1 MTRFYSITE
10 IAEIY
15 NVSQKTIRRQ
25 IANDKLI
32 AYRVG
37 NQWRIDEKDLESW
50 VKGYNESDTKQ
61 LDALREFTQY
71 NLFGEP
77 VRLPGR
83 VSKNHK
89 KLDIINWVDISDYW
103 GETPAKKY
111 SYIDLFAGAGGLSL
125 GLEMA
130 GFVGILAVEIMEQAV
145 ATYKRNFKHP
155 VIPVIDNDI
164 REFKTKQDVYEL
176 VNKNLGNDSL
186 DMICGGFPCQ
196 GFSLSGYRVV
206 EDERNSLYREMIEI
220 IGELR
225 PKFVIMENV
234 VGLRSMLHGKVE
246 EKIINDLQQLDYR
259 INITVL
265 NSADYEV
272 PQIRNRVIFIANNIG
287 RMNFHPSPLLTP
299 EYYKTTR
306 EAIGGLIDH
315 PNDPAFNHE
324 MARHSPEM
332 RERLMRVPEG
342 KSLYDN
348 YSDAWKKCPWNEPSC
363 TIKENHG
370 GVNIHPRLP
379 RVLTVR
385 EMARLQ
391 SFPDDFIFCGAR
403 KWQMVQVGNAV
414 PPLLGKAIGLA
425 VRKSLEQK

>member
-1 MTRFYSITE
+1 VTRFYSIAE
-10 IAEIY
+10 ISEIY

-25 IANDKLI
+25 IANSKLI

-37 NQWRIDEKDLESW
+37 NQWRINENDLENW
-50 VKGYNESDTKQ
+50 VKGYNESDMKQ
-61 LDALREFTQY
+61 PNALGGFTQY

-77 VRLPGR
+77 VRLLGR

-103 GETPAKKY
+103 VETPAKKY

-130 GFVGILAVEIMEQAV
+130 GFAGILAVEIMEQAV
-145 ATYKRNFKHP
+145 ATYKKNFNHP

-176 VNKNLGNDSL
+176 VNNNLGNDSL
-186 DMICGGFPCQ
+186 DVICGGFPCQ

-220 IGELR
+220 KGKLR

-234 VGLRSMLHGKVE
+234 IGLRSMLHGKVE
-246 EKIINDLQQLDYR
+246 EKIINDLQQLDYQV
-259 INITVL
+259 NVTVL

-287 RMNFHPSPLLTP
+287 RMNFHPSSLLAP
-299 EYYKTTR
+299 EYYQTTR
-306 EAIGGLIDH
+306 
-315 PNDPAFNHE
+315 
-324 MARHSPEM
+324 
-332 RERLMRVPEG
+332 
-342 KSLYDN
+342 
-348 YSDAWKKCPWNEPSC
+348 
-363 TIKENHG
+363 
-370 GVNIHPRLP
+370 
-379 RVLTVR
+379 
-385 EMARLQ
+385 
-391 SFPDDFIFCGAR
+391 
-403 KWQMVQVGNAV
+403 
-414 PPLLGKAIGLA
+414 
-425 VRKSLEQK
+425 